1 MDVLDRIVNDPN
13 ICHGIAC
20 IKGTRI
26 PVSVILD
33 NLSHGLTYK
42 EILDSYPTLKYEDII
57 AALAYAAL
65 LSKEQSINL
74 GNVKEGI

>member
-1 MDVLDRIVNDPN
+1 MGVLNRIVNDPN

-33 NLSHGLTYK
+33 NLSNGLTYK
-42 EILDSYPTLKYEDII
+42 EILDSYPSLQYEDII

-65 LSKEQSINL
+65 LSKEQSLNL
-74 GNVKEGI
+74 R

>member
-1 MDVLDRIVNDPN
+1 MDVLSRIVNDPN
-13 ICHGIAC
+13 ICHGVAC

-33 NLSHGLTYK
+33 NLSHGLTHK
-42 EILDSYPTLKYEDII
+42 EILDSYPTLQYEDTI

-74 GNVKEGI
+74 GNVKEDI